1 LLGYADI
8 ASLKYTEES
17 IAIAF
22 QRFAGEKNKVQF
34 RLAATA

>member
-17 IAIAF
+17 NAIAF